1 MTDDQLD
8 NDLAEENNPS
18 NEQVDE
24 QPVEDISA
32 AADDETAEDYHVET
46 PEENSEGSEGSDE
59 PDESDEP
66 TAPEAEASVSDD
78 SVETTND
85 ASSESAEDE
94 ASTESHEQPQQDDDA
109 SAADEMP
116 IPPASFDLLVM
127 THASQAMLAMGF
139 MPDPTTGE
147 IVKNLKLA
155 GHHVDM
161 LGILEEKTK
170 GNLTEA
176 EAAMLENSLHQ
187 LRMAFVQAK
196 SETA

>member
-8 NDLAEENNPS
+8 NDLAEENNAS

-46 PEENSEGSEGSDE
+46 PEENSEGSDE

-147 IVKNLKLA
+147 MVKNLKLA

>member
-8 NDLAEENNPS
+8 NDLAEENNSS

-24 QPVEDISA
+24 KPVEETSA
-32 AADDETAEDYHVET
+32 AADDQTAEDYRGET
-46 PEENSEGSEGSDE
+46 PKDDSEGFNDSDE
-59 PDESDEP
+59 PIASD
-66 TAPEAEASVSDD
+66 AEASVSDD
-78 SVETTND
+78 SGETTD
-85 ASSESAEDE
+85 DVSSDSTDDE
-94 ASTESHEQPQQDDDA
+94 ASAESHEQPEQED
-109 SAADEMP
+109 SSSTADEMP

-147 IVKNLKLA
+147 MVKNLKLA

-187 LRMAFVQAK
+187 LRMAYVQAK

>member
-24 QPVEDISA
+24 QPVEETSA
-32 AADDETAEDYHVET
+32 AADDQTAEDYRVET
-46 PEENSEGSEGSDE
+46 PGDNC
-59 PDESDEP
+59 DESDEP

-78 SVETTND
+78 SVETTDD
-85 ASSESAEDE
+85 ASRESAEDE

-147 IVKNLKLA
+147 IVKNPKLA

>member
-46 PEENSEGSEGSDE
+46 PEENFEGSDE

-78 SVETTND
+78 SVETTDD

>member
-24 QPVEDISA
+24 QPVEETSA
-32 AADDETAEDYHVET
+32 AADDQTAEDYRVET
-46 PEENSEGSEGSDE
+46 PGDNSDE
-59 PDESDEP
+59 TDESDEP

-78 SVETTND
+78 SVETTDD
-85 ASSESAEDE
+85 ASRESAEDE

-139 MPDPTTGE
+139 MPDPTSGE

>member
-46 PEENSEGSEGSDE
+46 PEENSEGSDE

-66 TAPEAEASVSDD
+66 TVPEAEASVSDD

-147 IVKNLKLA
+147 MVKNLKLA

>member
-46 PEENSEGSEGSDE
+46 PEENSEGS
-59 PDESDEP
+59 DESDEP

-85 ASSESAEDE
+85 ASSDSAEDE
-94 ASTESHEQPQQDDDA
+94 ESTESHEQPQQDDDA

-147 IVKNLKLA
+147 MVKNLKLA

>member
-8 NDLAEENNPS
+8 NDLAEENNAS

-46 PEENSEGSEGSDE
+46 PEENSEGSNE

-66 TAPEAEASVSDD
+66 TVPEAEASVSDD

-147 IVKNLKLA
+147 MVKNLKLA

>member
-8 NDLAEENNPS
+8 NDLAEENNAS

-46 PEENSEGSEGSDE
+46 PEENSEGSDE

-85 ASSESAEDE
+85 ASSDSAEDE
-94 ASTESHEQPQQDDDA
+94 ESTESHEQPQQDDDA

-147 IVKNLKLA
+147 MVKNLKLA

>member
-46 PEENSEGSEGSDE
+46 PEENSEGS
-59 PDESDEP
+59 DESDEP

-147 IVKNLKLA
+147 MVKNLKLA

>member
-24 QPVEDISA
+24 QPMEEINA
-32 AADDETAEDYHVET
+32 AAEDQAAEDYRVET
-46 PEENSEGSEGSDE
+46 PGDNSDE
-59 PDESDEP
+59 TDETDEP
-66 TAPEAEASVSDD
+66 TATEAEASVSDD
-78 SVETTND
+78 SVETTDD

-147 IVKNLKLA
+147 MVKNLKLA

-161 LGILEEKTK
+161 LGILDEKTK

>member
-1 MTDDQLD
+1 
-8 NDLAEENNPS
+8 
-18 NEQVDE
+18 
-24 QPVEDISA
+24 
-32 AADDETAEDYHVET
+32 
-46 PEENSEGSEGSDE
+46 
-59 PDESDEP
+59 
-66 TAPEAEASVSDD
+66 
-78 SVETTND
+78 
-85 ASSESAEDE
+85 
-94 ASTESHEQPQQDDDA
+94 
-109 SAADEMP
+109 
-116 IPPASFDLLVM
+116 
-127 THASQAMLAMGF
+127 MGF

-147 IVKNLKLA
+147 MVKNLKLA

>member
-46 PEENSEGSEGSDE
+46 PEENSEGSDE

-78 SVETTND
+78 SVETTDD

>member
-8 NDLAEENNPS
+8 NDLAEENNAS

-46 PEENSEGSEGSDE
+46 PEENFEGSDE

>member
-24 QPVEDISA
+24 QPMEETSA
-32 AADDETAEDYHVET
+32 AAEDQTPEDYRVET
-46 PEENSEGSEGSDE
+46 PGDNSEGSDE
-59 PDESDEP
+59 TDEP

-78 SVETTND
+78 SVETTDD

-109 SAADEMP
+109 SAADEMH

>member
-46 PEENSEGSEGSDE
+46 PEENFEGSDE

-147 IVKNLKLA
+147 MVKNLKLA

-161 LGILEEKTK
+161 LGILEEKTT

>member
-46 PEENSEGSEGSDE
+46 PEENFEGSDE